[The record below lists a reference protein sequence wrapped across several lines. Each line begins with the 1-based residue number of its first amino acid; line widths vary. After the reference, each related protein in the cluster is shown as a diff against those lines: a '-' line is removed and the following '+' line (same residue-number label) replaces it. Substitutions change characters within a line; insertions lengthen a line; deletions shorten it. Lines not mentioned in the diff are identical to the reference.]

1 MWRQVRGV
9 VAMRGRGSKG
19 ALLSFFETGVLKKS
33 RKEEEEI
40 PIS

>member
-19 ALLSFFETGVLKKS
+19 ALLSFFKTDVLKES
-33 RKEEEEI
+33 RKEQEEI
-40 PIS
+40 PVS

>member
-1 MWRQVRGV
+1 MRGV
-9 VAMRGRGSKG
+9 VVTRGRGSKG
-19 ALLSFFETGVLKKS
+19 ALLSFFETDVLKKS